1 MLLPSCSCCDHLSP
15 ATLTPRAGQ
24 TVQAVCV
31 SLAQSFIMWLGAS
44 ALLYKSQSPLG
55 QHGNGREEPPPAQHS
70 GLDMYKP
77 TSSSYCFR
85 DTCLMPMMG
94 AVSVSQ
100 SYCLCQKTNALF
112 KLFFFLFFFLWLHCV
127 PGWGAC
133 SKCRIYWNTQMCIC
147 TIGKRAL
154 QLSKC

>member
-1 MLLPSCSCCDHLSP
+1 MRTLGGELTKLQPGDSDHGVKEDIWCPACQDVHHFLRAVRVGPAGAPAFMLLRDHLSP
-15 ATLTPRAGQ
+15 VTLTPRAGQ

-55 QHGNGREEPPPAQHS
+55 QHGNGREEHPPAQHS

-85 DTCLMPMMG
+85 DKCLMPMMG
-94 AVSVSQ
+94 AVCVSQ
-100 SYCLCQKTNALF
+100 SYCLGLSEDQ
-112 KLFFFLFFFLWLHCV
+112 
-127 PGWGAC
+127 C
-133 SKCRIYWNTQMCIC
+133 SF
-147 TIGKRAL
+147 
-154 QLSKC
+154 